1 MSLINRAY
9 KLFINEGLE
18 AVLRGVQKK
27 LIAPLDPLYQYI
39 KPAYKTYSV
48 GATNARFSMKPRR
61 LDSYDFINDL
71 KSEKTIIKQMLDVV
85 EKDDVFYDVGANVGV
100 YSCLIGNHIESGH
113 LVAFEPIPDV
123 FNILEE
129 NVVQNGLDADLFN
142 IALSNENSTTQMAM
156 EGQTGHQFSK
166 NNGSIEIETRCADD
180 VVTEH
185 DLPSPDVCKID
196 IEGAEYLALKG
207 FQNTLAESAC
217 RHVFCEIHTSK
228 IESVGGSAEEVESL
242 LQRLGFNIKYL
253 GDRRENYFIQATNL
267 KE

>member
-1 MSLINRAY
+1 
-9 KLFINEGLE
+9 
-18 AVLRGVQKK
+18 
-27 LIAPLDPLYQYI
+27 
-39 KPAYKTYSV
+39 
-48 GATNARFSMKPRR
+48 MKPRR
-61 LDSYDFINDL
+61 LDSYDFIDDL
-71 KSEKTIIKQMLDVV
+71 KSEKTIIKQIFEVV
-85 EKDDVFYDVGANVGV
+85 KKDDVFYDVGANVGV

-129 NVVQNGLDADLFN
+129 NVVQNGLDANLFN
-142 IALSNENSTTQMAM
+142 IALSNENSTTQMAIK
-156 EGQTGHQFSK
+156 GQTGHQFSR
-166 NNGSIEIETRCADD
+166 NNSSTEIETRRADD
-180 VVTEH
+180 VVTEY

-242 LQRLGFNIKYL
+242 LQRLGFNIEYL